1 MPIAFGI
8 ALMIGASLA
17 LFGAGGSIVTVPVL
31 VYVLGLDAHRA
42 AATSLVVVGT
52 VAMAGALAQRRDGN
66 LRLGLLFGAAGAVG
80 AVPGAWINHRVP
92 ATVVLLGCAL
102 IMLAAAARMGTGTM
116 GRMGRH
122 EPARHVA
129 PVSAAAVGIG
139 IGVATGLFGVGGGFL
154 IVPALT
160 LLLGTTMQCAVA
172 TSLIVVAL
180 NSAAALAAHVV
191 HGAVEW
197 RLGATLTVPA
207 LAGAALTLPLARRLR
222 GATVQ
227 RGFAGMLAVLGFTML
242 VAAFREI
249 LA

>member
-1 MPIAFGI
+1 MPVAFAI

-52 VAMAGALAQRRDGN
+52 VAAAGALAQRRAGS
-66 LRLGLLFGAAGAVG
+66 LRLGLLFGAAGALG
-80 AVPGAWINHRVP
+80 TLPGAWINHRVP
-92 ATVVLLGCAL
+92 ATVVLAGCAVT
-102 IMLAAAARMGTGTM
+102 MLAAAARMGTGSMART
-116 GRMGRH
+116 GDH
-122 EPARHVA
+122 EPARPLA
-129 PVSAAAVGIG
+129 PVPAVAVGIG
-139 IGVATGLFGVGGGFL
+139 VGVATGLFGVGGGFL

-160 LLLGTTMQCAVA
+160 LLLGSTMQCAVA

-180 NSAAALAAHVV
+180 NSAAALAAHVA

-197 RLGATLTVPA
+197 RLGAALALPA
-207 LAGAALTLPLARRLR
+207 LAGAALTMPLARRVR
-222 GATVQ
+222 GPAVQ
-227 RGFAGMLAVLGFTML
+227 RGFAGMLTVLGFAML
-242 VAAFREI
+242 VEAIREM